1 MFLDFGRIMKGEQE
15 RILPI
20 MSQSANVKM
29 SKVTE
34 QFSRPREGWLGG
46 RVETERKD

>member
-1 MFLDFGRIMKGEQE
+1 MFLDFGGIMKRGTG
-15 RILPI
+15 
-20 MSQSANVKM
+20 ANPSDNESTNVEI

-34 QFSRPREGWLGG
+34 QFSRPCGGWLGG